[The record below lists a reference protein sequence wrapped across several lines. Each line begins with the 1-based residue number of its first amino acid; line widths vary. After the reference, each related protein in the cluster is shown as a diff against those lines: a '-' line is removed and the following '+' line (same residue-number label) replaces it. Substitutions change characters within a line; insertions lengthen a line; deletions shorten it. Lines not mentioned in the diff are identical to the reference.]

1 MGSGATLEAPAA
13 EVPGSQVPEWYEAD
27 GKPVPGDPPPVRPQI
42 HRQGGSYYYHF
53 PSPGQRLAGELDAS
67 GSGNGGT
74 SPLVLT
80 VSRETVSSGSP
91 VELGGGQQQGGYV
104 GGQQQQQGGY
114 DGGQQQQ
121 QGGYDGGQQ
130 HQQQQGNQQHQQGS
144 YYYPGS

>member
-27 GKPVPGDPPPVRPQI
+27 GKPVPGDTQPVWPQI

-53 PSPGQRLAGELDAS
+53 PSPGQRLAGELDA
-67 GSGNGGT
+67 SGNGGT

-91 VELGGGQQQGGYV
+91 VELGGGQR
-104 GGQQQQQGGY
+104 QGGY

-130 HQQQQGNQQHQQGS
+130 HQQQQGNQQHQQGP